1 MSVTSAAIQDEA
13 LIELLLQQQPQAQ
26 SLLERLQTR
35 YGGKS
40 GYGAF
45 APVKDERCGA
55 CNLAIAAARLQRA
68 KAGVF
73 MTCANC
79 SRFLYYAADKT
90 AAGRSIKCPP
100 HQS

>member
-1 MSVTSAAIQDEA
+1 MSVTSEALQDEA

-26 SLLERLQTR
+26 ALLERLQIR
-35 YGGKS
+35 SEGKS

-79 SRFLYYAADKT
+79 SRFIYYAVGEGDAE
-90 AAGRSIKCPP
+90 RS
-100 HQS
+100 SE